1 MKSSWQTE
9 THPSWYRDLPALR
22 TLILGSF
29 PPHPS
34 KHNYPFYYP
43 NGLNRF
49 WKILADIAGVPLEW
63 TKKDPAKAVEERY
76 AIMQKL
82 ETGVQNIG
90 YQIERKGT
98 SALDTDIRI
107 TKYHDI
113 RSIIKAHP
121 ELTRILLPGYS
132 AEHSTTRSFLKY
144 IREKEIRS
152 SEIPPIKAEEAFK
165 IYIDDREIECIILNS
180 TSTAAKIRYNVLME
194 QFKRNMIKKS
204 NYPF

>member
-1 MKSSWQTE
+1 MDKNWESE
-9 THPSWYRDLPALR
+9 IHPSWYRDLPTLR

-34 KHNYPFYYP
+34 KRIYPFFYP
-43 NGLNRF
+43 NGRNRF
-49 WKILADIAGVPLEW
+49 WKILADIAGIPLEW

-90 YQIERKGT
+90 YEIERKGT

-113 RSIIKAHP
+113 LSIITTHP
-121 ELTRILLPGYS
+121 ELTRIMLPGYS

-144 IREKEIRS
+144 IEQKGIRS
-152 SEIPPIKAEEAFK
+152 SDIPSIKTEAAFK
-165 IYIDDREIECIILNS
+165 IYVNDREIECVILNS
-180 TSTAAKIRYNVLME
+180 TSTAAKIRYDVLLE
-194 QFKRNMIKKS
+194 QFKKYLK
-204 NYPF
+204 

>member
-1 MKSSWQTE
+1 MDKNWESE
-9 THPSWYRDLPALR
+9 IHPSWYRDLPTLR
-22 TLILGSF
+22 MLILGSF

-34 KHNYPFYYP
+34 KRIYPFFYP
-43 NGLNRF
+43 NGRNRF
-49 WKILADIAGVPLEW
+49 WKILADIAGIPLEW

-90 YQIERKGT
+90 YEIERKGT

-113 RSIIKAHP
+113 LSIITTHP
-121 ELTRILLPGYS
+121 ELTRIMLPGYS

-144 IREKEIRS
+144 IEQKGIRS
-152 SEIPPIKAEEAFK
+152 SDIPSIKTEAAFK
-165 IYIDDREIECIILNS
+165 IYVNDREIECVILNS
-180 TSTAAKIRYNVLME
+180 TSTAAKIRYDVLLE
-194 QFKRNMIKKS
+194 QFKR
-204 NYPF
+204 YLP

>member
-1 MKSSWQTE
+1 MDKNWESE
-9 THPSWYRDLPALR
+9 IHPSWYRDLPTLR

-34 KHNYPFYYP
+34 KRIYPFFYP
-43 NGLNRF
+43 NGRNRF

-90 YQIERKGT
+90 YEIERKGT
-98 SALDTDIRI
+98 SALDTDIKI

-113 RSIIKAHP
+113 LSIITSHP

-132 AEHSTTRSFLKY
+132 ADNSTTRSFLKY
-144 IREKEIRS
+144 IEKKGIRS
-152 SEIPPIKAEEAFK
+152 SDIPPIKAEAAFK
-165 IYIDDREIECIILNS
+165 IYVDDREIECVILNS
-180 TSTAAKIRYNVLME
+180 TSTSAKIRYDILLG
-194 QFKRNMIKKS
+194 QFKRNLK
-204 NYPF
+204 

>member
-1 MKSSWQTE
+1 MMMNSGWHIE
-9 THPSWYRDLPALR
+9 THPSWYRDLPTLR

-49 WKILADIAGVPLEW
+49 WKILADIAGMSLEW

-76 AIMQKL
+76 AIMKKL

-90 YQIERKGT
+90 YEIERKGT

-107 TKYHDI
+107 TQYHDI
-113 RSIIKAHP
+113 LSIIKAHP

-144 IREKEIRS
+144 IQVNGISS
-152 SEIPPIKAEEAFK
+152 SEIPPIKAEAAFK
-165 IYIDDREIECIILNS
+165 IYVEDREIECVILNS
-180 TSTAAKIRYNVLME
+180 TSTAAKIRYEVLLE
-194 QFKRNMIKKS
+194 QFKKYLK
-204 NYPF
+204 

>member
-1 MKSSWQTE
+1 MESFVQKE
-9 THPSWYRDLPALR
+9 THPSWYRDIPTLR

-34 KHNYPFYYP
+34 KRIYPFFYP
-43 NGLNRF
+43 NGRNRF
-49 WKILADIAGVPLEW
+49 WKILADIAGMPLEW

-76 AIMQKL
+76 AIMKKL

-90 YQIERKGT
+90 YEIERKGT

-107 TKYHDI
+107 TQYHDI
-113 RSIIKAHP
+113 LSIIKAHP

-144 IREKEIRS
+144 IEQNGIRS
-152 SEIPPIKAEEAFK
+152 SDIPSIKAEAAFK
-165 IYIDDREIECIILNS
+165 IYVEDREIECVILNS
-180 TSTAAKIRYNVLME
+180 TSTAAKIRYQVLLE
-194 QFKRNMIKKS
+194 QFKRNLK
-204 NYPF
+204 

>member
-1 MKSSWQTE
+1 MTESWETE
-9 THPSWYRDLPALR
+9 KHPSWYRDLPTLR

-34 KHNYPFYYP
+34 KRIYPFFYP

-49 WKILADIAGVPLEW
+49 WKILADIAGMPLEW

-76 AIMQKL
+76 AIMKKM

-90 YQIERKGT
+90 YEIERKGT
-98 SALDTDIRI
+98 SALDTDIKI

-113 RSIIKAHP
+113 LSIIKAHP

-144 IREKEIRS
+144 IKDIGIRS
-152 SEIPPIKAEEAFK
+152 SEIPPIKAEAAFR
-165 IYIDDREIECIILNS
+165 IYVEDREIECIILNS
-180 TSTAAKIRYNVLME
+180 TSTAAKIRYDILLE
-194 QFKRNMIKKS
+194 QFKRNLK
-204 NYPF
+204 

>member
-1 MKSSWQTE
+1 MMMNTNWQSE
-9 THPSWYRDLPALR
+9 THPSWYRDLPTLR

-43 NGLNRF
+43 NGINRF
-49 WKILADIAGVPLEW
+49 WKILADIAGMPLEW
-63 TKKDPAKAVEERY
+63 TKKDAAKAVEERY
-76 AIMQKL
+76 LIMKKL

-90 YQIERKGT
+90 YEIERKGT

-107 TKYHDI
+107 TQYHDI
-113 RSIIKAHP
+113 LSIIKAHP

-144 IREKEIRS
+144 IQVNGISS
-152 SEIPPIKAEEAFK
+152 SEIPPIKAEAGFK
-165 IYIDDREIECIILNS
+165 IYVDDREIKCIILNS
-180 TSTAAKIRYNVLME
+180 TSTAAKIRYEVLLE
-194 QFKRNMIKKS
+194 QFKKYLK
-204 NYPF
+204 

>member
-1 MKSSWQTE
+1 MMMNTDWQIE
-9 THPSWYRDLPALR
+9 THPTWYRDLPTLR

-43 NGLNRF
+43 NGINRF
-49 WKILADIAGVPLEW
+49 WKILADIAGMPLEW
-63 TKKDPAKAVEERY
+63 TKKDPTKAVEERY

-90 YQIERKGT
+90 YEIERKGT
-98 SALDTDIRI
+98 SALDRDIII

-113 RSIIKAHP
+113 LSIIKAHP

-132 AEHSTTRSFLKY
+132 AAHSTTRSFLKY
-144 IREKEIRS
+144 IKDIGISS
-152 SEIPPIKAEEAFK
+152 SEIPPIKAEVGFK
-165 IYIDDREIECIILNS
+165 IYVDDREIECIILNS
-180 TSTAAKIRYNVLME
+180 TSTAAKIRYEVLLE
-194 QFKRNMIKKS
+194 QFKRYLK
-204 NYPF
+204 

>member
-1 MKSSWQTE
+1 MDKNWESE
-9 THPSWYRDLPALR
+9 IHPSWYRDLPTLR
-22 TLILGSF
+22 MLILGSF

-34 KHNYPFYYP
+34 KRIYPFFYP
-43 NGLNRF
+43 NGRNRF
-49 WKILADIAGVPLEW
+49 WKILADIAGIPLEW

-90 YQIERKGT
+90 YEIERKGT

-113 RSIIKAHP
+113 LSIITTHP

-132 AEHSTTRSFLKY
+132 AKHSTTRSFIKY
-144 IREKEIRS
+144 INENGIHS
-152 SEIPPIKAEEAFK
+152 SEIPTIKAEAAFK
-165 IYIDDREIECIILNS
+165 IYVDDREIECVILNS
-180 TSTAAKIRYNVLME
+180 TSTAAKIRYEVLLE
-194 QFKRNMIKKS
+194 QFKRNLK
-204 NYPF
+204 

>member
-1 MKSSWQTE
+1 MDKNWESE
-9 THPSWYRDLPALR
+9 IHPSWYRDLPTLR

-34 KHNYPFYYP
+34 KRIYPFFYP
-43 NGLNRF
+43 NGRNRF
-49 WKILADIAGVPLEW
+49 WKILADIAGIPLEW

-90 YQIERKGT
+90 YEIERKGT

-107 TKYHDI
+107 IKYHDI
-113 RSIIKAHP
+113 LSIITTHP
-121 ELTRILLPGYS
+121 ELTRIMLPGYS

-144 IREKEIRS
+144 IEQKGIRS
-152 SEIPPIKAEEAFK
+152 SDIPSIKTEAAFK
-165 IYIDDREIECIILNS
+165 IYVNDREIECVILNS
-180 TSTAAKIRYNVLME
+180 TSTAAKIRYDVLLE
-194 QFKRNMIKKS
+194 QFKKYLK
-204 NYPF
+204 